1 MNSERALHP
10 LCLSCSATLP
20 NLSDFGDWFECDSSA
35 VHYFDQTYRPTPLRV
50 HTLSMGAGSNQFLFE
65 KSLDAKVK
73 GIIDQYGDG
82 KPVLIFCASKSSSEK
97 LAGLLA
103 QQFGRHLGRAAAS
116 VHHSHLP

>member
-1 MNSERALHP
+1 M
-10 LCLSCSATLP
+10 
-20 NLSDFGDWFECDSSA
+20 
-35 VHYFDQTYRPTPLRV
+35 HYFDQTYRPTPLRV

-73 GIIDQYGDG
+73 EIIDQYGDG

-103 QQFGRHLGRAAAS
+103 QQFGRNLGRAAGRADS
-116 VHHSHLP
+116 VRHSQRTTAL